1 MAKEVNCNSCK
12 KPIKSSEDL
21 AVDFD
26 FVSFTTYHKSCFP
39 QFSNIFLFWRVPYLS
54 MTGRS
59 GTLAAILS
67 SLFGVLLLYF
77 ILTTNQVNGF
87 KRTII
92 FIIILIP
99 SIILPITLR
108 VYIHNKYEKNLI

>member
-21 AVDFD
+21 AVAIPFYD
-26 FVSFTTYHKSCFP
+26 
-39 QFSNIFLFWRVPYLS
+39 
-54 MTGRS
+54 GRS